1 VSFRLLK
8 RSFLMARRQIRKKAE
23 GWKAKKWYDVTTP
36 EIFGSTSIG
45 TTPTDDPS
53 KLIGRIL
60 DTTLGEL
67 TNDLGKQNVKMHFKV
82 DEVSG
87 ESAHTKFTGH
97 ELTRDYL
104 RSLVKRRTS
113 LVESNIVV
121 TTKDGYKIHLKPIAL
136 TIKRAGSSQIKA
148 IRDIMNGI
156 LRERGNELHYEQ
168 FIHEV
173 VLGKLASDIYKR
185 AKVIYPLRRVEI
197 SKTKI
202 LAEP

>member
-1 VSFRLLK
+1 
-8 RSFLMARRQIRKKAE
+8 MARRQTRKKAE
-23 GWKAKKWYDVTTP
+23 GWKAKKWFDVVTP
-36 EIFGSTSIG
+36 EIFGKMSIG
-45 TTPTDDPS
+45 STPADDPT
-53 KLIGRIL
+53 KLVGRVM

-82 DEVSG
+82 NEVSG
-87 ESAHTKFTGH
+87 ESAHTRFTGH

-113 LVESNIVV
+113 LVESNIIV
-121 TTKDGYKIHLKPIAL
+121 TTKDGFKVHLKPMSL

-148 IRDIMNGI
+148 IRDIMNGT
-156 LRERGNELHYEQ
+156 LRERANDLDYEQ

-173 VLGKLASDIYKR
+173 VLGKLASDIYK
-185 AKVIYPLRRVEI
+185 KSKIIYPLRRVEI

>member
-1 VSFRLLK
+1 
-8 RSFLMARRQIRKKAE
+8 MARRQIRKKAE
-23 GWKAKKWYDVTTP
+23 GWKAKKWYNVTTP
-36 EIFGSTSIG
+36 EIFGSANIG

-53 KLIGRIL
+53 KLIGRII

-82 DEVSG
+82 NEVSG

-121 TTKDGYKIHLKPIAL
+121 TTKDGYKIHLKPISL

-173 VLGKLASDIYKR
+173 VLGKLASDIYKK
-185 AKVIYPLRRVEI
+185 AKIIYPLRRVEI

>member
-1 VSFRLLK
+1 
-8 RSFLMARRQIRKKAE
+8 MARRQTRKKAE
-23 GWKAKKWYDVTTP
+23 GWKAKKWYDVVTP
-36 EIFGSTSIG
+36 EIFGKMSIG
-45 TTPTDDPS
+45 STPADDPA
-53 KLIGRIL
+53 KLVGRIM

-82 DEVSG
+82 NEVSG
-87 ESAHTKFTGH
+87 ESAHTRFTGH

-113 LVESNIVV
+113 LVESNIIV
-121 TTKDGYKIHLKPIAL
+121 TTKDGFKVHLKPMSL

-148 IRDIMNGI
+148 IRDIMNGT
-156 LRERGNELHYEQ
+156 LRERAKDLDYEQ

-173 VLGKLASDIYKR
+173 VLGKLASDIYK
-185 AKVIYPLRRVEI
+185 KSKIIYPLRRVEI

>member
-1 VSFRLLK
+1 
-8 RSFLMARRQIRKKAE
+8 LMARRQIRKKAE

>member
-1 VSFRLLK
+1 
-8 RSFLMARRQIRKKAE
+8 MARRQTRKKAE
-23 GWKAKKWYDVTTP
+23 GWKAKRWYDVVTP
-36 EIFGSTSIG
+36 EIFGKMSIG
-45 TTPTDDPS
+45 STPTDDPA
-53 KLIGRIL
+53 KLVGRVM

-82 DEVSG
+82 NEVSG
-87 ESAHTKFTGH
+87 ESAHTRFTGH

-113 LVESNIVV
+113 LVESNIIV
-121 TTKDGYKIHLKPIAL
+121 TTKDGFKVHLKPMAL

-148 IRDIMNGI
+148 IRDIMNGT
-156 LRERGNELHYEQ
+156 LRERANDLDYEQ

-173 VLGKLASDIYKR
+173 VLGKLASDIYK
-185 AKVIYPLRRVEI
+185 KSKIIYPLRRVEI

>member
-1 VSFRLLK
+1 
-8 RSFLMARRQIRKKAE
+8 MNI
-23 GWKAKKWYDVTTP
+23 
-36 EIFGSTSIG
+36 GS
-45 TTPTDDPS
+45 TPTDDPV
-53 KLIGRIL
+53 KLVGRVM

-82 DEVSG
+82 NEVSG
-87 ESAHTKFTGH
+87 ESAHTRFTGH

-121 TTKDGYKIHLKPIAL
+121 TTKDGFKVHLKPMAL

-148 IRDIMNGI
+148 IRDIMNGT
-156 LRERGNELHYEQ
+156 LRERGKELNYEQ

-173 VLGKLASDIYKR
+173 VLGKLASDIYK
-185 AKVIYPLRRVEI
+185 KSKIIYPLRRVEI

>member
-1 VSFRLLK
+1 
-8 RSFLMARRQIRKKAE
+8 MARRQTRKKAE
-23 GWKAKKWYDVTTP
+23 GWKAKRWYDVVTP
-36 EIFGSTSIG
+36 EIFGKMSIG
-45 TTPTDDPS
+45 STPTDDPA
-53 KLIGRIL
+53 KLVGRVM

-82 DEVSG
+82 NEVSG
-87 ESAHTKFTGH
+87 ESAHTRFTGH

-113 LVESNIVV
+113 LVESNIIV
-121 TTKDGYKIHLKPIAL
+121 TTKDGFKVHLKPMAL

-148 IRDIMNGI
+148 IRDIMNAT
-156 LRERGNELHYEQ
+156 LRERGNELNYEQ

-173 VLGKLASDIYKR
+173 VLGKLASDIYK
-185 AKVIYPLRRVEI
+185 KSKTIYPLRRVEI

>member
-1 VSFRLLK
+1 
-8 RSFLMARRQIRKKAE
+8 MARRQTRKKAE
-23 GWKAKKWYDVTTP
+23 GWKAKKWYDVVTP
-36 EIFGSTSIG
+36 EIFGKMSIG
-45 TTPTDDPS
+45 STPADDPA
-53 KLIGRIL
+53 KLVGRIM

-82 DEVSG
+82 NEVSG
-87 ESAHTKFTGH
+87 ESAHTRFTGH

-113 LVESNIVV
+113 LVESNIIV
-121 TTKDGYKIHLKPIAL
+121 TTKAGLTVHIKPMSL

-148 IRDIMNGI
+148 IRDIMNGT
-156 LRERGNELHYEQ
+156 LRERAKDLDYEQ

-173 VLGKLASDIYKR
+173 VLGKLASDIYK
-185 AKVIYPLRRVEI
+185 KSKIIYPLRRVEI

>member
-1 VSFRLLK
+1 
-8 RSFLMARRQIRKKAE
+8 MARRQTRKKAE
-23 GWKAKKWYDVTTP
+23 GWKAKKWFDVVTP
-36 EIFGSTSIG
+36 EIFGKMSIG
-45 TTPTDDPS
+45 STPADDPA
-53 KLIGRIL
+53 KLVGRVM

-82 DEVSG
+82 NEVSG
-87 ESAHTKFTGH
+87 ESAHTRFTGH

-113 LVESNIVV
+113 LVESNIIV
-121 TTKDGYKIHLKPIAL
+121 TTKDGFKVHLKPMSL

-148 IRDIMNGI
+148 IRDIMNGT
-156 LRERGNELHYEQ
+156 LRERANDLDYEQ

-173 VLGKLASDIYKR
+173 VLGKLASDIYK
-185 AKVIYPLRRVEI
+185 KSKIIYPLRRVEI

>member
-1 VSFRLLK
+1 
-8 RSFLMARRQIRKKAE
+8 MARRQTRKKAE
-23 GWKAKKWYDVTTP
+23 GWKAKRWYDVVTP
-36 EIFGSTSIG
+36 EIFGKMSIG
-45 TTPTDDPS
+45 STPTDDPA
-53 KLIGRIL
+53 KLVGRVM

-82 DEVSG
+82 NEVSG
-87 ESAHTKFTGH
+87 ESAYTRFTGH

-113 LVESNIVV
+113 LVESNIII
-121 TTKDGYKIHLKPIAL
+121 TTKDGFKVHLKPMAL

-148 IRDIMNGI
+148 IRDIMNVT
-156 LRERGNELHYEQ
+156 LRERGNELNYEQ

-185 AKVIYPLRRVEI
+185 SKIIYPLRRVEI

>member
-1 VSFRLLK
+1 
-8 RSFLMARRQIRKKAE
+8 MARRQIRKKAE

-82 DEVSG
+82 NEVSG

>member
-1 VSFRLLK
+1 
-8 RSFLMARRQIRKKAE
+8 MARRQTRKKAE
-23 GWKAKKWYDVTTP
+23 GWKAKRWYDVVTP
-36 EIFGSTSIG
+36 EIFGKMSIG
-45 TTPTDDPS
+45 STPADDPA
-53 KLIGRIL
+53 KLVGRVM

-82 DEVSG
+82 NEVSG
-87 ESAHTKFTGH
+87 ESAHTRFTGH

-121 TTKDGYKIHLKPIAL
+121 TTKDGFKVHLKPMAL

-148 IRDIMNGI
+148 IRDIMNGT
-156 LRERGNELHYEQ
+156 LRERGNELNYEQ

-173 VLGKLASDIYKR
+173 VLGKLESDIYK
-185 AKVIYPLRRVEI
+185 KSKIIYPLRRVEI

>member
-1 VSFRLLK
+1 
-8 RSFLMARRQIRKKAE
+8 MARRQTRKKAE
-23 GWKAKKWYDVTTP
+23 GWKAKKWYDVVTP
-36 EIFGSTSIG
+36 EIFGKMSIG
-45 TTPTDDPS
+45 STPADDPA
-53 KLIGRIL
+53 KLVGRVM

-82 DEVSG
+82 NEVSG
-87 ESAHTKFTGH
+87 ESAHTRFTGH

-113 LVESNIVV
+113 LVESNIIV
-121 TTKDGYKIHLKPIAL
+121 TTKDGFKVHLKPMSL

-148 IRDIMNGI
+148 IRDIMNGT
-156 LRERGNELHYEQ
+156 LRERANDLDYEQ

-173 VLGKLASDIYKR
+173 VLGKLASDIYK
-185 AKVIYPLRRVEI
+185 KSKIIYPLRRVEI

-202 LAEP
+202 LTEP

>member
-1 VSFRLLK
+1 
-8 RSFLMARRQIRKKAE
+8 MARRQTRKKAE
-23 GWKAKKWYDVTTP
+23 GWKAKRWYDVVTP
-36 EIFGSTSIG
+36 EIFGKMSIG
-45 TTPTDDPS
+45 STPADDPA
-53 KLIGRIL
+53 KLVGRIM

-82 DEVSG
+82 NEVSG
-87 ESAHTKFTGH
+87 ESAHTRFTGH

-113 LVESNIVV
+113 LVESNIIV
-121 TTKDGYKIHLKPIAL
+121 TTKDGFKVHLKPMSL

-148 IRDIMNGI
+148 IRDIMNGT
-156 LRERGNELHYEQ
+156 LRERANDLDYEQ

-173 VLGKLASDIYKR
+173 VLGKLASDIYK
-185 AKVIYPLRRVEI
+185 KSKIIYPLRRVEI

>member
-1 VSFRLLK
+1 
-8 RSFLMARRQIRKKAE
+8 MARRQTRKKAE
-23 GWKAKKWYDVTTP
+23 GWKAKKWYDVVTP
-36 EIFGSTSIG
+36 EIFGKMSIG
-45 TTPTDDPS
+45 TTPADDS
-53 KLIGRIL
+53 LKLVGRVM

-67 TNDLGKQNVKMHFKV
+67 TNDMGKQNVKMHFKI

-121 TTKDGYKIHLKPIAL
+121 TTKDGYKIHLKPMSF

-148 IRDIMNGI
+148 IREIMNGI
-156 LRERGNELHYEQ
+156 LRQRGKDLNYEP

-173 VLGKLASDIYKR
+173 VLGKLASDIYKQ
-185 AKVIYPLRRVEI
+185 AKIIYPLRRVEI
-197 SKTKI
+197 GKTKI

>member
-1 VSFRLLK
+1 
-8 RSFLMARRQIRKKAE
+8 MARRQTRKKAE
-23 GWKAKKWYDVTTP
+23 GWKAKRWYDVVTP
-36 EIFGSTSIG
+36 EIFGKMSIG
-45 TTPTDDPS
+45 STPTDDPA
-53 KLIGRIL
+53 KLVGRVM

-82 DEVSG
+82 SEVSG
-87 ESAHTKFTGH
+87 ESAHTRFTGH

-113 LVESNIVV
+113 LVESNIIV
-121 TTKDGYKIHLKPIAL
+121 TTKDGFKVHLKPMAL

-148 IRDIMNGI
+148 IRDIMNAT
-156 LRERGNELHYEQ
+156 LRERGKELNYEQ

-173 VLGKLASDIYKR
+173 VLGKLASDIYK
-185 AKVIYPLRRVEI
+185 KSKIIYPLRRVEI